1 MNYLKWLFRNRFE
14 MVMAIL
20 SAIAFIGGIIAAVI
34 VHHNTEKQLETD
46 IDTHITNQAV
56 VLAAKPIIT
65 EPIKE
70 TRVYFDVPLSHEVQ
84 DRIFD
89 ECEKHNIK
97 PAIVIA
103 MIQKESNFNTYAL
116 GDDGR
121 SGGLMQIQAKWHL
134 QRMINLDCTDLFK
147 PCQNVTVGID
157 ILAELYNKY
166 DCDYGKVLTA
176 YNKGH
181 YSGTVTNY
189 AKDIIS
195 NAKIIENERGNV

>member
-20 SAIAFIGGIIAAVI
+20 SVIAFAGGLTVAAVT
-34 VHHNTEKQLETD
+34 HNNAEAEVD
-46 IDTHITNQAV
+46 ASISEPCE
-56 VLAAKPIIT
+56 VLSAEPIIV
-65 EPIKE
+65 EPIEK

-121 SGGLMQIQAKWHL
+121 SAGLMQIQAKWHL
-134 QRMINLDCTDLFK
+134 QRMIDLNSTDLFK